1 MPSAVAPGRAQ
12 GQGSAREQHRR
23 VPPRSALPCWGR
35 GAQRGAPESC
45 GCLRR
50 AGRCALVGDV
60 IVAVPS
66 LLLLLLRAGSE
77 PSAAVSTPLL
87 PHGQRRGSE
96 LLKATG
102 VC

>member
-1 MPSAVAPGRAQ
+1 M
-12 GQGSAREQHRR
+12 
-23 VPPRSALPCWGR
+23 
-35 GAQRGAPESC
+35 
-45 GCLRR
+45 
-50 AGRCALVGDV
+50 GDV

-77 PSAAVSTPLL
+77 PSAAVSTLLL